1 MCAPSLQTR
10 ARDFAVRVEPI
21 LDRADQLR
29 GEVVMSTVNQVN
41 EPSGPTEAM
50 NPCGIGSAHSSLNP
64 RAKKLSLAILQ
75 TFSHHCEDMSEA
87 YG

>member
-1 MCAPSLQTR
+1 
-10 ARDFAVRVEPI
+10 
-21 LDRADQLR
+21 
-29 GEVVMSTVNQVN
+29 
-41 EPSGPTEAM
+41 M